1 METPPSPPDSDLQH
15 AWETRLAQ
23 VPLVS
28 PPPELRAICLKAGS
42 WKPSPLAG
50 ATHWKTFWQTLWK
63 EHRWTLQG
71 LAAAWAFILG
81 LQLAT
86 PEIPLPVA
94 TSRTVMTDETL
105 RFLARQREDFLAS
118 IRDGDV
124 SDLRGAEEPGPP
136 VRLPAPDT
144 SNPPR
149 GTLSTNRTG

>member
-1 METPPSPPDSDLQH
+1 METTPSPSDSECHD
-15 AWETRLAQ
+15 AWETRLAH

-28 PPPELRAICLKAGS
+28 PPTELRAICLKAGS
-42 WKPSPLAG
+42 WNPPHLAG

-94 TSRTVMTDETL
+94 TSRAVMTDETL
-105 RFLARQREDFLAS
+105 RFLARQRKDFMAS

-124 SDLRGAEEPGPP
+124 SDLRGAEVPGPP
-136 VRLPAPDT
+136 VRLPSPDP
-144 SNPPR
+144 SNPRR